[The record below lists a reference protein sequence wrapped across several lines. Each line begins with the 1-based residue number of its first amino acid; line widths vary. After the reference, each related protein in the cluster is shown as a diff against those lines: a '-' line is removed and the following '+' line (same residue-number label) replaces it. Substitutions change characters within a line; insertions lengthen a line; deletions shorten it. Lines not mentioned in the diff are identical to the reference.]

1 MGASSSIIHY
11 LEGLSFTSWPS
22 LHTLVYDGWVL
33 RFSDGFTKRAN
44 SINPLFS
51 SSLSLDDKLS
61 HCERL
66 YSSRGLK
73 VIFKLT
79 HASFPT
85 NLDTVLEDRGYE
97 EIDCTSV
104 QTLSLTS
111 DFLPEHEAFDVFTE
125 LSDVWVDAFCSLNRT
140 AAKNRSALVH
150 ILERILPPTFYV
162 SLLVKGKVVAC
173 GFAVLD
179 GSMISFYDI
188 FTKVSQRKKG
198 YGEQIMLHLLQLG
211 KDHGATSAFL
221 QVMKNNIAALR
232 LYKKLGF
239 KEEYIYWYRV
249 K

>member
-1 MGASSSIIHY
+1 MGESNIQY
-11 LEGLSFTSWPS
+11 LEGLSLTAWPS
-22 LHTLVYDGWVL
+22 LHTLVYDGWLL
-33 RFSDGFTKRAN
+33 RFSAGYTKRAN

-51 SSLSLDDKLS
+51 STLPLEEKLS

-79 HASFPT
+79 HASFPA
-85 NLDTVLEDRGYE
+85 NLDTVLDDKGYK

-104 QTLSLTS
+104 QTLSLTT
-111 DFLPEHEAFDVFTE
+111 DYQADHEDFDVYTD
-125 LSDVWVDAFCSLNRT
+125 LSAAWVDAFCSLNRT

-162 SLLVKGKVVAC
+162 SLLVKGKVVSC

-198 YGEQIMLHLLQLG
+198 YGEQIMLKLLQLG
-211 KDHGATSAFL
+211 KEHGATSAFL

-232 LYKKLGF
+232 LYNKLGF

>member
-1 MGASSSIIHY
+1 MGASSIIQY
-11 LEGLSFTSWPS
+11 LEGLSLTAWPS
-22 LHTLVYDGWVL
+22 LYTLVYDGWIL
-33 RFSDGFTKRAN
+33 RFSDGYTKRAN
-44 SINPLFS
+44 SVNPLFS
-51 SSLSLDDKLS
+51 SALALDEKVS

-79 HASFPT
+79 HASSPS
-85 NLDTVLEDRGYE
+85 NLDSFLEDHGYQ

-104 QTLSLTS
+104 QTLALTT
-111 DFLPEHEAFDVFTE
+111 DFHPEHEDFEVFTE
-125 LSDVWVDAFCSLNRT
+125 LTDTWVDSFCSLNKA

-150 ILERILPPTFYV
+150 ILEHILPPTFYV

-198 YGEQIMLHLLQLG
+198 YGEQIMLYLLQLG
-211 KDHGATSAFL
+211 KDNGATSAFL